1 MRTTMNTDAAETW
14 EQLRAAYAEM
24 EACGIPNYESWFL
37 AGFDVEE
44 ARRWASYGW
53 TAGEAWTW
61 IDLVEQDQKRAAA
74 WVAVG
79 MRSPVDPFVV
89 MEATAACQTPHE
101 WQMWRLAGFSHTALV
116 AWRDAGF
123 TDPATASQ
131 WAEVGF
137 SPTMAR
143 GIVDARALP
152 GRRRP
157 R

>member
-1 MRTTMNTDAAETW
+1 MNMNADTAETW
-14 EQLRAAYAEM
+14 EELRAAYAEM
-24 EACGIPNYESWFL
+24 ESSGLPDYESWYL
-37 AGFDVEE
+37 ARFSVEE

-53 TAGEAWTW
+53 TPGEAWTW
-61 IDLVEQDQKRAAA
+61 IDLIEQDKKRAAA

-79 MRSPVDPFVV
+79 MQNPVDPFLV
-89 MEATAACQTPHE
+89 MEATAACRTPRAWQE
-101 WQMWRLAGFSHTALV
+101 WILTGFSHTALV
-116 AWRDAGF
+116 GWRNAGF

-137 SPTMAR
+137 SPAMAR
-143 GIVDARALP
+143 GIVDARSLP